1 MGFLRKV
8 VGAADAAR
16 PLEVCRLLADAVLS
30 EKLLQLRILRGALE
44 RNANA
49 AAEQHPVRID
59 SDGIHRDERIWS
71 CNRCVHAHDRC
82 NSRDVRRATSRR
94 ADAQASRDS

>member
-1 MGFLRKV
+1 MC
-8 VGAADAAR
+8 

-30 EKLLQLRILRGALE
+30 EKLLQVRILRGALE

-49 AAEQHPVRID
+49 AAERYPVRID
-59 SDGIHRDERIWS
+59 SDGIHGDEPIGRAIDVRTR
-71 CNRCVHAHDRC
+71 NDQG
-82 NSRDVRRATSRR
+82 NSRDARGAISRR